1 MCVGFLDINHPLFFF
16 LFQLAERWKEED
28 ELINF
33 TPDRTD
39 SDDEDPDF
47 APYTPRVDLEDVQ
60 AARASKDSSSD
71 DDDCCIVEPAMAR
84 PLAYALPVGAP
95 AGTAPR
101 ASVQLNAPPATKKKG
116 KKPAD
121 KAKKSA
127 PPTIPAKRSGPRAAP
142 VGSG

>member
-1 MCVGFLDINHPLFFF
+1 M
-16 LFQLAERWKEED
+16 FQLRELWQEED
-28 ELINF
+28 SEISF
-33 TPDRTD
+33 AADRAE

-101 ASVQLNAPPATKKKG
+101 TGIQSNAPPAANKKG
-116 KKPAD
+116 KKAAEKP
-121 KAKKSA
+121 KTNA
-127 PPTIPAKRSGPRAAP
+127 PPTMPAQRRAPRAMP
-142 VGSG
+142 LESG